1 MKIGL
6 CTTDLVPLPA
16 DALFERLA
24 NYGTTVTQMSFA
36 SIIEAGY
43 EPDGSLEIPPAVAS
57 SLLRD
62 ISRVSSRHGVKIA
75 AINGTFNMAH
85 RDNAVRTE
93 GLRRFA
99 LLVQAADALNC
110 RMITLCSGTRNTQ
123 SLWAPHPDNDLQE
136 AWDDMFDCVVRCA
149 DIAQK
154 YGIMLAVETEAANI
168 IDTPEKARRLMDD
181 AGCETV
187 KMIMDGANLFH
198 PGQAKRENVQAV
210 LTHAFSVFGRDVV
223 IAHGKD
229 IRESEGIDF
238 CGTGEGIL
246 DFPLFARLLKDN
258 GYQGDMFLHGIYE
271 EQKIPAAIAF
281 MRDAAGL

>member
-6 CTTDLVPLPA
+6 CTTDLSPLPA
-16 DALFERLA
+16 DALFEKLA
-24 NYGTTVTQMSFA
+24 NYGTTVTQMSFT
-36 SIIEAGY
+36 SVIEAGY
-43 EPDGSLEIPPAVAS
+43 EPDGSLEIPPVIAS

-62 ISRVSSRHGVKIA
+62 ISRVSSHHGVNVA

-85 RDNAVRTE
+85 PDSIVREE
-93 GLRRFA
+93 GLRRFTMLA
-99 LLVQAADALNC
+99 QAADALNC

-123 SLWAPHPDNDLQE
+123 SLWAPHPDNGSPA

-154 YGIMLAVETEAANI
+154 YGITLAVETEAANI
-168 IDTPEKARRLMDD
+168 IDTPEKARKLMDD
-181 AGCETV
+181 TGCETV

-198 PGQAKRENVQAV
+198 QGQAKRENAHHV
-210 LTHAFSVFGRDVV
+210 LAHAFSVFGRDVV

-229 IRESEGIDF
+229 IRESDGIEF

-246 DFPLFARLLKDN
+246 DFSLFARLLKDN
-258 GYQGDMFLHGIYE
+258 EYQGDMFLHGIYN